1 MVRASLIWLN
11 YNSSGFIDIAL
22 RSIESALSLDFDY
35 YEVII
40 VDNASS
46 DGSFERIRKF
56 IEEKKPGNVRV
67 KFVRSD
73 ANRGYAGGMNLGWEA
88 RDPGTKY
95 VAFLNN
101 DLILEP
107 NSLRELVNY
116 MEGDDK
122 IAAANGL
129 IYLGDGGRIYSAG
142 GYATDHWDFDD
153 ICRGATE
160 HECPGI
166 NKPHYITYADGAYML
181 VKAEA
186 IRRTCPDGKPFID
199 ETFLYID
206 DDLLGLVLWNR
217 GYKVAYIPI
226 KSGYHY
232 ANLTTKPVINYY
244 GLRANTALIML
255 LDTRFSWVKPFYLF
269 RRDFGYKVLC
279 LFRDEYCKAHR
290 GFLDGKRLANVVRE
304 RLGFRLDLYKA
315 PHVRVKITDLILL
328 NYLMLDRVFKALNKP
343 LFITHEMLTQ
353 PKIS

>member
-22 RSIESALSLDFDY
+22 RSIESALRLDFDD
-35 YEVII
+35 YEVVI

-46 DGSFERIRKF
+46 DGSLERIRKF
-56 IEEKKPGNVRV
+56 VEEKKPSSVRV

-73 ANRGYAGGMNLGWEA
+73 VNRGYAGGMNLGWEA
-88 RDPGTKY
+88 RDPEAKY

-107 NSLRELVNY
+107 SSLRELIDY

-166 NKPHYITYADGAYML
+166 NKPHYVTYADGAYML

-186 IRRTCPDGKPFID
+186 IRRNCPDGKPFID
-199 ETFLYID
+199 ETFLYLD
-206 DDLLGLVLWNR
+206 DNLLGVILWNR
-217 GYKVAYIPI
+217 GYKVAYVPV
-226 KSGYHY
+226 KSGTHY
-232 ANLTTKPVINYY
+232 ASLTTGSSKTGLYY
-244 GLRANTALIML
+244 GKRATTIGINVIKTKLTYIKWLYIARRLIGYRL
-255 LDTRFSWVKPFYLF
+255 LSIINKQ
-269 RRDFGYKVLC
+269 RREEYSIILKAV
-279 LFRDEYCKAHR
+279 RDSLGLSSIIK
-290 GFLDGKRLANVVRE
+290 E
-304 RLGFRLDLYKA
+304 RAGILDLERT
-315 PHVRVKITDLILL
+315 PHVHVNTIDVLLELLQVKKIGRV
-328 NYLMLDRVFKALNKP
+328 N
-343 LFITHEMLTQ
+343 HEMLKQ
-353 PKIS
+353 PGMQ